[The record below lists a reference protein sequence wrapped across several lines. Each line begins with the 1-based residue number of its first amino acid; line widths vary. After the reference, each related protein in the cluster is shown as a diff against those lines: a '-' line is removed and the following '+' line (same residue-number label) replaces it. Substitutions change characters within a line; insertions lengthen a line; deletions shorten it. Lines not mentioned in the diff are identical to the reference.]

1 MPKRTIWLTAGVALG
16 AGSTLWAERRVR
28 RAIEQA
34 AAKLAPDAL
43 VAEVGRTARHV
54 AESTGDRF
62 RHAYSEGRNEMQL
75 REEQLWSDLA
85 NRGMASPAHGP
96 PASAAASGG
105 MTKGRSTATPNPTPI
120 PAQTETRTRTPAP
133 TPMPTLGRSGTT
145 IESETP
151 QGDADLASPT
161 ETAPSKPDDTTR
173 AVRRRIAKRGAKS
186 PSHLGN

>member
-28 RAIEQA
+28 RTIEQT

-62 RHAYSEGRNEMQL
+62 RDAYSEGRNEMQR

-85 NRGMASPAHGP
+85 NRGVAITADGL

-105 MTKGRSTATPNPTPI
+105 KTKERTETPTQTAIPTQTPI
-120 PAQTETRTRTPAP
+120 PTQTAP
-133 TPMPTLGRSGTT
+133 TM
-145 IESETP
+145 
-151 QGDADLASPT
+151 A
-161 ETAPSKPDDTTR
+161 DDTSR
-173 AVRRRIAKRGAKS
+173 AIRRRMAKRRAKS

>member
-28 RAIEQA
+28 RTIEQA

-62 RHAYSEGRNEMQL
+62 RDAYSEGRNEMQR
-75 REEQLWSDLA
+75 REQQLWSDLA
-85 NRGMASPAHGP
+85 NRGVAITADGL

-105 MTKGRSTATPNPTPI
+105 MKEERRTDTPTTTQIPTTT
-120 PAQTETRTRTPAP
+120 QTPTQTQTTQTP
-133 TPMPTLGRSGTT
+133 
-145 IESETP
+145 
-151 QGDADLASPT
+151 
-161 ETAPSKPDDTTR
+161 PSMADDTTR
-173 AVRRRIAKRGAKS
+173 ATRRRIAKRRAKS

>member
-28 RAIEQA
+28 RTIEQT

-62 RHAYSEGRNEMQL
+62 RDAYSEGRNEMQR

-85 NRGMASPAHGP
+85 NRGVAITPDGL
-96 PASAAASGG
+96 PASVAASGG
-105 MTKGRSTATPNPTPI
+105 KTKERPTDTPT
-120 PAQTETRTRTPAP
+120 QTLQVR
-133 TPMPTLGRSGTT
+133 
-145 IESETP
+145 
-151 QGDADLASPT
+151 ADLASATQTPMST
-161 ETAPSKPDDTTR
+161 QTPPSQADDTTR
-173 AVRRRIAKRGAKS
+173 AIRRRIAKRRAKS

>member
-28 RAIEQA
+28 RTIEQA

-62 RHAYSEGRNEMQL
+62 RDAYSEGRNEMQR

-85 NRGMASPAHGP
+85 NRGVAIMDDGLPATCRGIGRDKER
-96 PASAAASGG
+96 AADRYPDSEPDPD
-105 MTKGRSTATPNPTPI
+105 SDPD
-120 PAQTETRTRTPAP
+120 TRTRPRRHRPRRMTPP
-133 TPMPTLGRSGTT
+133 GRPAG
-145 IESETP
+145 E
-151 QGDADLASPT
+151 
-161 ETAPSKPDDTTR
+161 
-173 AVRRRIAKRGAKS
+173 S
-186 PSHLGN
+186 PSAERNHLPTWATRLSGRDLRPGDGCQPTS

>member
-28 RAIEQA
+28 RTIEQA

-54 AESTGDRF
+54 AESTGHRF
-62 RHAYSEGRNEMQL
+62 RDAYSEGRNEMQR

-85 NRGMASPAHGP
+85 KRGVAITADGL
-96 PASAAASGG
+96 PASAAPSGE
-105 MTKGRSTATPNPTPI
+105 MKKGRPSDTPTQTPI
-120 PAQTETRTRTPAP
+120 PTQTQTQTQTQTMA
-133 TPMPTLGRSGTT
+133 
-145 IESETP
+145 
-151 QGDADLASPT
+151 
-161 ETAPSKPDDTTR
+161 DDTTR
-173 AVRRRIAKRGAKS
+173 AIRRRIAKRRAKS